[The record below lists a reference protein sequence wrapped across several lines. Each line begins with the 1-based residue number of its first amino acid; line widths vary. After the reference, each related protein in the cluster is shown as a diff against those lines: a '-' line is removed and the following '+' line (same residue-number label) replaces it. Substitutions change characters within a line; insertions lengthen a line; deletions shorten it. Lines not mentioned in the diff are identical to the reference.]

1 MSNDGIKVFGL
12 DSVAERNFILRAQR
26 VALAERYN
34 APQVYS
40 CTFLTYKRFVLLTMD
55 EAPRLRTS
63 HNRHQSGD

>member
-1 MSNDGIKVFGL
+1 MNNDGIKVFGL

-40 CTFLTYKRFVLLTMD
+40 RPFLTYKQFVLLTTGQ
-55 EAPRLRTS
+55 APGLPTS
-63 HNRHQSGD
+63 HN